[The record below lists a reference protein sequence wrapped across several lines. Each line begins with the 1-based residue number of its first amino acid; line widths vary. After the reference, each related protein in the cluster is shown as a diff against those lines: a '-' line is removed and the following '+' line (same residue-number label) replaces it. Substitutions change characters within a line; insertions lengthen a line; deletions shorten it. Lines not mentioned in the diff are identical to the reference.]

1 MIYLCL
7 VVGIIITIYGFILSN
22 KEDILDFDEILNNQ
36 DVSDLEFNNS
46 LNNELDYD
54 DDFKDIK
61 NKLDYVIEKLE
72 NKDNDNIKEDVKEEK
87 KPSDES
93 KLSDDTNKLIKKINS
108 LKEKDYTLD
117 DIAKELNMGKGE
129 VLFLQRLEKKSLN

>member
-7 VVGIIITIYGFILSN
+7 VIGIIITIYGFILSN
-22 KEDILDFDEILNNQ
+22 KEDTLDFDEILNNQ

-46 LNNELDYD
+46 LDNEIDYD
-54 DDFKDIK
+54 DDFNDIK

-72 NKDNDNIKEDVKEEK
+72 SKDNNTFKEDIKEEK
-87 KPSDES
+87 KASDES

-129 VLFLQRLEKKSLN
+129 VLFLRRLEKKSLN